1 LRTDVVGQNG
11 LAFFEV
17 LTERMAWQMQ
27 VTETLSDGLKR
38 GFTVTVPAGEL
49 EGKRTARLKEL
60 GQSMNLPG
68 FRPGKVPLS
77 IVKQRYGTAVQGEVL
92 EQAVSDATRTL
103 LDERGLR
110 PAGQPRVDLV
120 SGAEPGEKADLAF
133 TVELELLPDIAQPDL
148 SDLSLT
154 RLKATPDAETIDK
167 ALKDIASRQR
177 SFETIEEVRPAA
189 QGDVVVVDF
198 VGKVDGEAFEGGTA
212 QDVNVELGGAG
223 FIPGF
228 AEQIEGITPGE
239 EKIITVTF
247 PADYSAENLA
257 GKEATFDITAKALK
271 RPVDVAIDDD
281 MAKKIGFEGLEQVR
295 ELITK
300 QVEQEYEQLSR
311 LRIKRELLDALA
323 EKTAFEAPQGMV
335 DAEFAQIWQRV
346 EADRKAGELDE
357 EDREKDEETLRS
369 DYRKI
374 AERRVKLGL
383 LLAEIGR
390 ANAITVTQDEM
401 LQAIRAEAMRYPGQE
416 QAVFEFFRKNP
427 QAAENLRGPI
437 FENKVVDYVIELA
450 TVEDKDVT
458 PEELAEIPPADL

>member
-1 LRTDVVGQNG
+1 MRSL
-11 LAFFEV
+11 EV
-17 LTERMAWQMQ
+17 LTERMASQMQ

-49 EGKRTARLKEL
+49 ESKRTARLKEM

-77 IVKQRYGTAVQGEVL
+77 LVTQRYGAAVQGEVL
-92 EQAVSDATRTL
+92 EQAVSDATRAL
-103 LDERGLR
+103 LEERNLR
-110 PAGQPRVDLV
+110 PAMQPRVDLV
-120 SGAEPGEKADLAF
+120 SGAEADGK
-133 TVELELLPDIAQPDL
+133 VDLEFKIEMEVLPEIAQPDL
-148 SDLSLT
+148 SGLTLT
-154 RLKATPDAETIDK
+154 RLKASADAETVDK

-177 SFETIEEVRPAA
+177 NFVTVEEIRPAA
-189 QGDVVVVDF
+189 VGDVVVVDF
-198 VGKVDGEAFEGGTA
+198 VGKLDGVPFEGGTA
-212 QDVNVELGGAG
+212 DDVNVEIGGAG

-228 AEQIEGITPGE
+228 AEQLEGLSPGE
-239 EKIITVTF
+239 EKVITVTF
-247 PADYSAENLA
+247 PADYSAEALA
-257 GKEATFDITAKALK
+257 GKEATFDIKAKGLK
-271 RPVDVAIDDD
+271 RPVDVEIDEDL
-281 MAKKIGFEGLEQVR
+281 AKKMGFEGLEQVR

-323 EKTAFEAPQGMV
+323 EKTDFEAPLGMV
-335 DAEFAQIWQRV
+335 EAEFAQIWQRV
-346 EADRKAGELDE
+346 EADRKEGQLDE
-357 EDREKDEETLRS
+357 EDQGKDEETLRA

-390 ANAITVTQDEM
+390 ANAITVSQDEM
-401 LQAIRAEAMRYPGQE
+401 LQAIRAEAMRYQGQE
-416 QAVFEFFRKNP
+416 QAVFDFFRKNP
-427 QAAENLRGPI
+427 QAAESLRGPI

-450 TVEDKDVT
+450 TVTDKDVT